1 MITELTK
8 HLAYKSIRPYKGG
21 FEIRLHN
28 LDDGRTSAERII
40 RDKKLPLVIFDID
53 VQLRSIAVREI
64 KKG

>member
-8 HLAYKSIRPYKGG
+8 HLAYKSIRHYKGG

-28 LDDGRTSAERII
+28 LDDGRATAERII
-40 RDKKLPLVIFDID
+40 RENNLPLEIFDVD